1 MRKAIRFGI
10 IGCGLMGREFASAS
24 ARWCHLTA
32 DIPRPEIVGI
42 CDTNESSHK
51 WFVDNF
57 PSIQTITTD
66 YKALLERNDI
76 DAIYCALPHVL
87 HEQVY
92 VDVIQAKKHLLGE
105 KPFGIDKTANDHIM
119 EVIRKNPEVV
129 VRCASEF
136 PYFPACQM
144 LIKWIRDDRCGRI
157 LEVKAGF
164 NHASDLDVT
173 KPINWKRKKAINGE
187 YGCMGDLGI
196 HTQHVPFR
204 MGWIPKN
211 VYAFLSD
218 VVTMRPDGKGGM
230 TPCDTYDNATLVCAC
245 DDKDGNEFPM
255 FIETKR
261 LSPGSTNDWYLR
273 VTGMKASAYF
283 TSDDPNAFHYLYSEG
298 KDQAWSRVVIGNK
311 PLFPTI
317 TGDIFEFGFS
327 DSILQMWASFLQ
339 EIEGREVGFGCFT
352 PEETHISHVLLS
364 AALLSHES
372 KKAVELILT

>member
-1 MRKAIRFGI
+1 MGRTIRFGI

-24 ARWCHLTA
+24 ARWCHLTS

-42 CDTNESSHK
+42 CDTNATSHS
-51 WFVDNF
+51 WFVSNF
-57 PSIQTITTD
+57 STIVTVTAD
-66 YKALLERNDI
+66 YKDLLVREDI

-92 VDVIQAKKHLLGE
+92 IDVIRSGKHLLGE
-105 KPFGIDKTANDHIM
+105 KPFGIDQKANANILDA
-119 EVIRKNPEVV
+119 IRQHPEVT

-136 PYFPACQM
+136 PYYPACQM
-144 LIKWIRDDRCGRI
+144 LIRWIQEDRFGRM

-204 MGWIPKN
+204 VGWVPKR
-211 VYAFLSD
+211 VYACLSD
-218 VVTMRPDGKGGM
+218 VVTERPDGKGG
-230 TPCDTYDNATLVCAC
+230 TTACDTYDNATLVCTC
-245 DDKDGNEFPM
+245 EDRTGHEFPM
-255 FIETKR
+255 FLETKR

-273 VTGMKASAYF
+273 VTGMEASAHF
-283 TSDDPNAFHYLYSEG
+283 TSEDPNAFHYLHSEG
-298 KDQAWSRVVIGNK
+298 KDQAWSRVVIGSK

-327 DSILQMWASFLQ
+327 DSILQMWAAFLQ
-339 EIEGREVGFGCFT
+339 EIEGVPVAFGCFT
-352 PEETHISHVLLS
+352 PEETRLSHALLT
-364 AALLSHES
+364 AALQSHETKNS
-372 KKAVELILT
+372 VALDL